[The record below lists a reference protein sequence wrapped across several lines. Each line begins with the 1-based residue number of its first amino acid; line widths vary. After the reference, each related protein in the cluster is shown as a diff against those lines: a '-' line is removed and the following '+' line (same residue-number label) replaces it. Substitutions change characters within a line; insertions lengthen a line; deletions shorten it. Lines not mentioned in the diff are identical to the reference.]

1 MGRSVEFTFQC
12 QRAEVPQC
20 LFQDILNL
28 TKPRWRLL
36 LSGPSQNNLGCKIE
50 NMKWFGV
57 KKNFAMYC
65 ALYKTEL
72 QGSFTRHMNRLRD
85 IFQAQTSVRYSYITA
100 TSRFVSDGLIH
111 FHPSFT
117 DGVVS
122 LERPFEPDLQPMRD
136 SFHCTGPKEK
146 FDSKY
151 DSNAIS

>member
-85 IFQAQTSVRYSYITA
+85 IFSSADVSRIFIYYCHITFRLWRINTFPPKFYRWSCIA
-100 TSRFVSDGLIH
+100 WKAIRAWLAVNARR
-111 FHPSFT
+111 
-117 DGVVS
+117 VS
-122 LERPFEPDLQPMRD
+122 LHGSQRKVWLEIWF
-136 SFHCTGPKEK
+136 
-146 FDSKY
+146 
-151 DSNAIS
+151 